1 MNKDE
6 FVSKIM
12 EQLDIQDKNVA
23 ERGIQIV
30 FSILSHRM
38 TENEAQDVADQLPH
52 DLKRMWNNQVWI
64 TNYFFLSGKR
74 LNYRHK
80 AQLLSLVEN
89 EILRENLPL
98 HAEKL
103 TQAVIHTLKEHITAG
118 ETDDIIAQM
127 PEEIKDFYKA
137 A

>member
-6 FVSKIM
+6 FVKDVM
-12 EQLDIQDKNVA
+12 NQLGIQDKNAV
-23 ERGIQIV
+23 ERGVQFV
-30 FSILSHRM
+30 LSILSHRM
-38 TENEAQDVADQLPH
+38 TVDEAHDVADQLPQ

-64 TNYFFLSGKR
+64 TNYYFLSGKR

-80 AQLLSLVEN
+80 SQLLTLVEN

-103 TQAVIHTLKEHITAG
+103 TQAVLHTLKEQITQG
-118 ETDDIIAQM
+118 ESEDIASQL
-127 PEEIKDFYKA
+127 PQEIKDFYKA

>member
-6 FVSKIM
+6 FVKKVM
-12 EQLDIQDKNVA
+12 EQLNIQDTHVA
-23 ERGIQIV
+23 ERGVQIV

-38 TENEAQDVADQLPH
+38 TENEAHDVADQLPQ
-52 DLKRMWNNQVWI
+52 DLKRIWNNQVWI
-64 TNYFFLSGKR
+64 TNYFLLSGKR

-80 AQLLSLVEN
+80 VQLLTLVEN
-89 EILRENLPL
+89 EILRENLPI

-103 TQAVIHTLKEHITAG
+103 TQAVIHTLKEQITTG
-118 ETDDIIAQM
+118 ETEDIIAQL

>member
-6 FVSKIM
+6 FVKKVM
-12 EQLDIQDKNVA
+12 DQLEIQDKNVA
-23 ERGIQIV
+23 ERGIQFV
-30 FSILSHRM
+30 LSILSHRM
-38 TENEAQDVADQLPH
+38 TEEESHDVADQLPQ

-103 TQAVIHTLKEHITAG
+103 TQAVFHVLKEHITVG
-118 ETDDIIAQM
+118 ESGDIVAQL